1 MQNSS
6 RERVLKA
13 LAHQKPDRIPCD
25 YLATLEVDRKLRDYF
40 NIAGPDHEIEVE
52 EGIARW
58 SIERGKSV
66 ERILDKLGV
75 DIRQVNP
82 DYSAPYVEK
91 YPDGSWKDI
100 WGIIYR
106 KVSNEFGEYAE
117 SIFKPFVEIRTL
129 DDVKNYPWP
138 SPDWYDY
145 SKIYEQC
152 LRYEGYAIKAGGP
165 GVIDL
170 LNGIS
175 NARGMEQVLIDVGME
190 DPVGVAIFDRRFDFY
205 YEFARRTLEAG
216 KGKID
221 IFWVGD
227 DMGSQQGLMIS
238 PRSWRRV
245 FKPYM
250 KKMIDLI
257 HSFDVKAMM
266 HSCGST
272 RLIWDDLIELGLDI
286 YQTAQE
292 QAVGMD
298 PKELKLKYGDKI
310 SLHGAID
317 SQGFL
322 QHATPK
328 EVKAMLRERIKV
340 LSAKGGYICAS
351 CHNLQPDIPVENI
364 VAMYETICNTP
375 LGG

>member
-6 RERVLKA
+6 RERVLKV

-25 YLATLEVDRKLRDYF
+25 YLATLEVDRKLRNYF
-40 NIAGPDHEIEVE
+40 NISSPDHEIEVE
-52 EGIARW
+52 EGVARW

-66 ERILDKLGV
+66 EGILDKLGV

-82 DYSAPYVEK
+82 DYNAPYVEK

-100 WGIIYR
+100 WGVIYR

-117 SIFKPFVEIRTL
+117 SIFKPFAEIRTL
-129 DDVKNYPWP
+129 DDVRNYPWP

-145 SKIYEQC
+145 SKVYEQC
-152 LRYEGYAIKAGGP
+152 IQYEGYAIKAGGP

-205 YEFARRTLEAG
+205 YEFTRRTLEAG

-221 IFWVGD
+221 IFWIGD
-227 DMGSQQGLMIS
+227 DMGSQQGLLIS

-257 HSFDVKAMM
+257 HGFDVKAMM

-272 RLIWDDLIELGLDI
+272 HLIWDDLVELGLDV
-286 YQTAQE
+286 YQTVQE
-292 QAVGMD
+292 QAVGMN

-322 QHATPK
+322 QNATPN
-328 EVKAMLRERIKV
+328 EVKAMLRERIEI